1 LRGEA
6 AGKKN
11 ADIGSCVA
19 VKLVVGGRFMSVFQL
34 DPLTDRRWADL
45 LLQHAWASV
54 FHTPGWL
61 EALRRTY
68 GYKPILFTTSPA
80 GEPLTNGVVFC
91 GVNSWVTGNRLVSLP
106 FSDHCEPLVDSEEQL
121 RAILGSLSHPSVGRH
136 WKYTEIRPLT
146 RGLQGETGFADSE
159 SFCFHRLDLRPGIE
173 QVFKGFHKDCVQRK
187 IRKAEREGV
196 TYEGGNS
203 EELLRKF
210 YQLMVLTRRRQQ
222 LPPQPLAWFRNLSQT
237 LGDSLKVRVALHER
251 RPVASIITLRFRD
264 TEVYKYGCSD
274 PRFAN
279 LGGTQWLFWKTIQE
293 AVGLGLKELDLGRSD
308 WDNPG
313 LITFKDRLGASRQT
327 LTYWRH
333 PKPQPKLESIAWM
346 KRLAG
351 RCIRSAPQPLLAA
364 TGRLLYRHFG

>member
-1 LRGEA
+1 
-6 AGKKN
+6 
-11 ADIGSCVA
+11 
-19 VKLVVGGRFMSVFQL
+19 MTVFQL
-34 DPLTDRRWADL
+34 DPLADRRWAEL
-45 LLQHAWASV
+45 LRQHPRASV

-80 GEPLTNGVVFC
+80 DEALTNGVVFC
-91 GVNSWVTGNRLVSLP
+91 NVDSWVTGNRLVSLP
-106 FSDHCEPLVDSEEQL
+106 FSDHCEPLVNNEGEL
-121 RAILGSLSHPSVGRH
+121 TAVLGFLSQPAARGR

-146 RGLQGETGFADSE
+146 RRVQGETDFGDSE

-173 QVFKGFHKDCVQRK
+173 QVFKGLHKDCVQRR
-187 IRKAEREGV
+187 IRRAEREGV
-196 TYEGGNS
+196 TYEDGNS

-210 YQLMVLTRRRQQ
+210 YRLMVLTRRRHQ
-222 LPPQPLAWFRNLSQT
+222 LPPQPLDWFRNLSQT
-237 LGDSLKVRVALHER
+237 LGESLRIRVALRER

-274 PRFAN
+274 PGFTN
-279 LGGTQWLFWKTIQE
+279 LGGTQWLFWKTIEE
-293 AVGLGLKELDLGRSD
+293 AVGLGLNELDLGRSD

-313 LITFKDRLGASRQT
+313 LITSKDRLGASRQT

-333 PKPQPKLESIAWM
+333 PKPQPQSESFAWM

-351 RCIRSAPQPLLAA
+351 RCIRSAPQPLLTA